1 MRENFLPLQNLPNQ
15 NLYFHKIP
23 RHPSLSHTFLP
34 SLSSWLSNVFNSLL
48 ICITINFHQNLIKII
63 VFNYLLKFFQLSSLS
78 LPYLFKIFIK
88 HAYVGY
94 PALLF
99 FPNFFF
105 FISMDSSSS
114 HQTQTTLHLPIIY
127 KSLLQPYSKSL
138 TLFLSALPLPIVC
151 FNCCP
156 L

>member
-1 MRENFLPLQNLPNQ
+1 MKENFLPLQNLLNQ

-23 RHPSLSHTFLP
+23 HHPSLSHTFLP

-63 VFNYLLKFFQLSSLS
+63 VINYLLKFFQLSSLS

-105 FISMDSSSS
+105 FLFLW
-114 HQTQTTLHLPIIY
+114 TPHLPIKHKRLSISPLY
-127 KSLLQPYSKSL
+127 TNHCYNPTLSL
-138 TLFLSALPLPIVC
+138 
-151 FNCCP
+151 
-156 L
+156 

>member
-1 MRENFLPLQNLPNQ
+1 MHPPEPATSEFLLSQISTSSFLLSYIYP
-15 NLYFHKIP
+15 
-23 RHPSLSHTFLP
+23 LSHVQP
-34 SLSSWLSNVFNSLL
+34 SWLSNVLNALL

-63 VFNYLLKFFQLSSLS
+63 VINYLLKFFQLSSLS

-99 FPNFFF
+99 FPTFFF
-105 FISMDSSSS
+105 VFISMDSSSS